1 MWRLIE
7 GDRMK
12 LLKQFS
18 RKTWAIMAM
27 GIAISGISNLPAS
40 AQNAD
45 FGINLSGGKEPVQL
59 NADNLEMRDKD
70 GVAIFTGN
78 VSVVQGDR
86 IMRTS
91 KLIVHYAK
99 SDDDTGAKGT
109 AKSDK
114 KSTGK
119 TGKAVPTSGVGGL
132 GSTGVEKMEA
142 SGKVYIKT
150 ATQVATGDEGIFD
163 GKSNIMVLTG
173 QRVILAD
180 GDNIATGC
188 KLTAH
193 MDTGKAFMES
203 CKSSGKN
210 GNNGRVSI
218 IMNRNEQNGK

>member
-1 MWRLIE
+1 
-7 GDRMK
+7 MK
-12 LLKQFS
+12 PLKQYFS
-18 RKTWAIMAM
+18 KLGAVTATGLAFMSLGQMPLWAQQT
-27 GIAISGISNLPAS
+27 N
-40 AQNAD
+40 
-45 FGINLSGGKEPVQL
+45 FGVNLSGGKEPVEL

-86 IMRTS
+86 ILRTS

-99 SDDDTGAKGT
+99 APDDANKDKSATASDASDQGKGDAATKTAAAGA
-109 AKSDK
+109 
-114 KSTGK
+114 
-119 TGKAVPTSGVGGL
+119 GGL

-163 GKSNIMVLTG
+163 GKSKLMVLTG
-173 QRVILAD
+173 KRVILAD
-180 GDNIATGC
+180 GDNVATGC

-193 MDTGKAFMES
+193 MDTGKAFLES
-203 CKSSGKN
+203 CKSAGQ
-210 GNNGRVSI
+210 NGRVSI